1 MLGVSTDSVEKL
13 RNFGDRLGLP
23 FLLAS
28 DATGTAVTPIWPCF
42 GSENRPDRF
51 VGRNR
56 RNMTHNGRCGTS
68 VAVKDRPGAPRLG
81 FLARS
86 LAQATPGPPCYP
98 RRCRPYRHLVGRWRG
113 FSGVL
118 RRRWP
123 LRDADTVRPAGISTP
138 RTLAPWT
145 LSQAYGACRRTWLL
159 LTGCESRWTP
169 AGQSRADGR
178 RASQGS
184 PQGGAMRAQARADG
198 PLDRV
203 KPCTM
208 MAL

>member
-1 MLGVSTDSVEKL
+1 MQAVGFRDVYEKTASADAIMLGVSTDSVEKL

-86 LAQATPGPPCYP
+86 LAQATP
-98 RRCRPYRHLVGRWRG
+98 RRHAIRG
-113 FSGVL
+113 
-118 RRRWP
+118 
-123 LRDADTVRPAGISTP
+123 AA
-138 RTLAPWT
+138 APIAIWW
-145 LSQAYGACRRTWLL
+145 G
-159 LTGCESRWTP
+159 G
-169 AGQSRADGR
+169 
-178 RASQGS
+178 
-184 PQGGAMRAQARADG
+184 GGASA
-198 PLDRV
+198 V
-203 KPCTM
+203 S
-208 MAL
+208 

>member
-1 MLGVSTDSVEKL
+1 MQAVGFRDVYEKTASADAIMLGVSTDSVEKL

-86 LAQATPGPPCYP
+86 LAQATPAMLSEALPPLSP
-98 RRCRPYRHLVGRWRG
+98 SGGAVEGLQRCPEAPLAPPGRG
-113 FSGVL
+113 L
-118 RRRWP
+118 P
-123 LRDADTVRPAGISTP
+123 GISGKIW
-138 RTLAPWT
+138 A
-145 LSQAYGACRRTWLL
+145 
-159 LTGCESRWTP
+159 
-169 AGQSRADGR
+169 
-178 RASQGS
+178 
-184 PQGGAMRAQARADG
+184 
-198 PLDRV
+198 
-203 KPCTM
+203 
-208 MAL
+208 